1 MKLTAVSLS
10 VMLLLAGMSSCVTRD
25 KTEPYI
31 PKEDVLSEMPVKEE
45 KAELPPPP
53 PPQDSIQIRLP
64 IIINSVSEPVII
76 GSGVYTIGCDI
87 IPPPVEEDSIEI
99 KEDDYMVLLGCDL
112 ESEAEYP
119 GGTKAW
125 MRYLHSNVQV
135 PKDIIDSE
143 TDSNVVVQFVV
154 DEEGCV
160 REAKA
165 VRGSLALG
173 AEVVRVINE
182 SSRWIPAKRLSTDKC
197 IRSFKMQPFIVR
209 FETEE

>member
-1 MKLTAVSLS
+1 MKLTAVPFTAI
-10 VMLLLAGMSSCVTRD
+10 LLVVGSSCNTKG
-25 KTEPYI
+25 KTENYI
-31 PKEDVLSEMPVKEE
+31 PDDNVVAQKTWNEE
-45 KAELPPPP
+45 KATAAPLPRNKKTSALKTAKAELVDVYIHP
-53 PPQDSIQIRLP
+53 SICEG
-64 IIINSVSEPVII
+64 IIDNGDV
-76 GSGVYTIGCDI
+76 
-87 IPPPVEEDSIEI
+87 IPPPVEDSI
-99 KEDDYMVLLGCDL
+99 EDDYMVLLGCNL

-125 MRYLHSNVQV
+125 LRYLHGNVQV

-143 TDSNVVVQFVV
+143 TDTNVVVQFVV

-165 VRGSLALG
+165 VRGSMELG

-197 IRSFKMQPFIVR
+197 IRSFKM
-209 FETEE
+209 